1 MAETRTIELNI
12 VDNANQTQQQFEN
25 LRQQIAKTT
34 QEVDELTQAYGENS
48 QEVTEAKGRLN
59 ELTTSY
65 TNLNKVATDTGATF
79 ADVYGEMQPLTTRM
93 GEAEDRL
100 YELALA
106 GQTATQEYKDLL
118 AATQNYLRVQQSVDL
133 QVEAGAV
140 PAAQQMTTAVG
151 GVAGAFGIAEGA
163 AALFGTESQQLAETM
178 LKLQAA
184 MTIVSSVS
192 AFNEALPTF
201 MNFKNN
207 VINGFNGMSAAG
219 KAFAITG
226 IGLLITGLGLLM
238 ANWDKVS
245 SALGKQT
252 AAQRVSNQVTKQ
264 ATASIANE
272 LSAADKLQ
280 RQLKDETLTRQQKI
294 QKVKEFQAAYPGL
307 LQNMNLEAMSIDQ
320 INTQLTKNI
329 ELLRIQAEQKAI
341 EAIRSD
347 KLQEKLNQQLEYQ
360 KESIDLTTG
369 LNGALGG
376 WAVTLGDDAA
386 NGFIG
391 FQTGAENAAAAHGKF
406 TDIVTYGTK
415 ELDKDIAALD
425 KQSLANDKKIAQMMK
440 GGAQSKETI
449 KDYSKLTAGTNTY
462 TGSINTNTDALDR
475 QREALQNTAD
485 LQKQIIDE
493 QIKQIKDEETKAYEE
508 TKLAAQRRIEEIKKT
523 IADEKVKAEL
533 IKEIETN
540 LQLDLIKIKD
550 EYVDKNRK
558 DYQAYKEFRKKN
570 AEEIAEQER
579 EIERGKAQQT
589 EKDLEDLSKKDQE
602 RIKAR
607 FAMMDSEQLD
617 EYNRKAQHQQSL
629 RDLEAL
635 NAAGAFKTQ
644 EEYLIALEVLE
655 NKYAEKDIARKNELR
670 QKTLDLTAKSFS
682 ALAELAGSFNTKNE
696 KDARKQFQVQKAF
709 NLAAAITN
717 TAMAVTG
724 ALTAGGNPIKLAT
737 GMQFVEAGIA
747 GTVGA
752 ANIIKIANSKFGGG
766 GGSGGGNND
775 TPTPAAA
782 PMTANFNTIGS
793 SGINQLAQLQQT
805 PTQAY
810 VVSGEVTSA
819 QALDRNRVQNATL

>member
-1 MAETRTIELNI
+1 MAEKRTIELEIQDNSKSLKAQYREAVQELQKVSAQYGETSKEAAKAAKAAAELKDQI
-12 VDNANQTQQQFEN
+12 EFSKGLVDAFNPD
-25 LRQQIAKTT
+25 AKFKALEGSIGGVLNGFQAYEGALGVMGVESEKL
-34 QEVDELTQAYGENS
+34 QETMVRLQSVMALTQGVNG
-48 QEVTEAKGRLN
+48 V
-59 ELTTSY
+59 
-65 TNLNKVATDTGATF
+65 
-79 ADVYGEMQPLTTRM
+79 M
-93 GEAEDRL
+93 
-100 YELALA
+100 
-106 GQTATQEYKDLL
+106 
-118 AATQNYLRVQQSVDL
+118 
-133 QVEAGAV
+133 EAGDSFRQLGSKASD
-140 PAAQQMTTAVG
+140 
-151 GVAGAFGIAEGA
+151 AFN
-163 AALFGTESQQLAETM
+163 
-178 LKLQAA
+178 A
-184 MTIVSSVS
+184 MTN
-192 AFNEALPTF
+192 AQ
-201 MNFKNN
+201 
-207 VINGFNGMSAAG
+207 
-219 KAFAITG
+219 KAFAVTG
-226 IGLLITGLGLLM
+226 IGAVIVGLGLLM
-238 ANWDKVS
+238 SNWDKVTK
-245 SALGKQT
+245 ALSRQT
-252 AAQRVSNQVTKQ
+252 AAQKISNQATKE
-264 ATASIANE
+264 ATLSIAGE
-272 LSAADKLQ
+272 LSAADKLSK
-280 RQLKDETLTRQQKI
+280 QLKDETLTRAQKI

-307 LQNMNLEAMSIDQ
+307 LKNVNLETMSIAQ
-320 INTQLTKNI
+320 INKQLEKNI
-329 ELLRIQAEQKAI
+329 ELLKLQAQAKAIQAIREEEYTKILKA
-341 EAIRSD
+341 
-347 KLQEKLNQQLEYQ
+347 QTN
-360 KESIDLTTG
+360 SIDENISENNNALTTG
-369 LNGALGG
+369 VYQFSRA
-376 WAVTLGDDAA
+376 
-386 NGFIG
+386 IG
-391 FQTGAENAAAAHGKF
+391 EYFGAEEMFSEKSKKMSNENIERIKKDSNERIKAA
-406 TDIVTYGTK
+406 D
-415 ELDKDIAALD
+415 ELDKQLQKDMASLQ
-425 KQSLANDKKIAQMMK
+425 KQ
-440 GGAQSKETI
+440 GAQIDENTSGI
-449 KDYSKLTAGTNTY
+449 QDFSQGVAGFTTV
-462 TGSINTNTDALDR
+462 TNTNTDALDR

-540 LQLDLIKIKD
+540 LQLDLIKIND

-747 GTVGA
+747 ATVGA
-752 ANIIKIANSKFGGG
+752 ANIIKISNSKFGGG
-766 GGSGGGNND
+766 CK
-775 TPTPAAA
+775 
-782 PMTANFNTIGS
+782 F
-793 SGINQLAQLQQT
+793 
-805 PTQAY
+805 
-810 VVSGEVTSA
+810 
-819 QALDRNRVQNATL
+819 RRWR

>member
-59 ELTTSY
+59 ELNTSY
-65 TNLNKVATDTGATF
+65 KELNKSATDTGATF

-106 GQTATQEYKDLL
+106 GKTATKEYKDLL
-118 AATQNYLRVQQSVDL
+118 ATTQNYLRVQQQVDL

-151 GVAGAFGIAEGA
+151 GVAGAFGIAEGT

-178 LKLQAA
+178 LKLQAVMA
-184 MTIVSSVS
+184 IVSGVS

-245 SALGKQT
+245 ETLGKAT

-272 LSAADKLQ
+272 ISAADKLKI
-280 RQLKDETLTRQQKI
+280 QLKDETLTRAQKI

-307 LQNMNLEAMSIDQ
+307 LQNMNLESMSIDQ

-329 ELLRIQAEQKAI
+329 ELLKIQAEQKAI
-341 EAIRSD
+341 EAIRAD

-376 WAVTLGDDAA
+376 WAITLGDDAA

-391 FQTGAENAAAAHGKF
+391 FQTGAENAAAANGKF

-415 ELDKDIAALD
+415 QLDKDIEALD
-425 KQSLANDKKIAQMMK
+425 RQSKANDKRLADMMK
-440 GGAQSKETI
+440 SGAQSRENI
-449 KDYSKLTAGTNTY
+449 KDFSKLAVTTNTY
-462 TGSINTNTDALDR
+462 TGSVNTNTDALDK
-475 QREALQNTAD
+475 QRESLENTAN
-485 LQKQIIDE
+485 LQKEIIDE
-493 QIKQIKDEETKAYEE
+493 QIKQIEDEQKRRQAEIVEAARVRKKDITETV
-508 TKLAAQRRIEEIKKT
+508 
-523 IADEKVKAEL
+523 ADKKVKATLLKLVEDNMLIDIAKLNDEFAQKEL
-533 IKEIETN
+533 DKEKEQAEKKAALNQQVLFNIKKQENDFLDELEQISEQNSLRLLTDQEKEERIINDKYFRLQELAKNDAEALKEIETAKQN
-540 LQLDLIKIKD
+540 DLDAIK
-550 EYVDKNRK
+550 E
-558 DYQAYKEFRKKN
+558 
-570 AEEIAEQER
+570 
-579 EIERGKAQQT
+579 
-589 EKDLEDLSKKDQE
+589 
-602 RIKAR
+602 
-607 FAMMDSEQLD
+607 
-617 EYNRKAQHQQSL
+617 
-629 RDLEAL
+629 
-635 NAAGAFKTQ
+635 
-644 EEYLIALEVLE
+644 
-655 NKYAEKDIARKNELR
+655 KYATKDIARTNELR

-747 GTVGA
+747 ATVGA
-752 ANIIKIANSKFGGG
+752 ANIIKIANSKFGSSSGSDGG
-766 GGSGGGNND
+766 GGND
-775 TPTPAAA
+775 TPSAAAA

-810 VVSGEVTSA
+810 VVSTEVTSA